1 MRRYT
6 ATWTDIRFNRS
17 KVRSI
22 TDSWREDNLQNRP
35 VDRVRLL
42 LAIRTA
48 TKKHGVRELTNP
60 QS

>member
-6 ATWTDIRFNRS
+6 ATWTAIRFNRS

-22 TDSWREDNLQNRP
+22 TGSWREDNLQNCL
-35 VDRVRLL
+35 VDRVRSL

-48 TKKHGVRELTNP
+48 TQKHDGRELIDP

>member
-6 ATWTDIRFNRS
+6 ATWTAVRFNRS

-22 TDSWREDNLQNRP
+22 TGSWREDNLQNCP
-35 VDRVRLL
+35 VDRMRLL

-48 TKKHGVRELTNP
+48 TQKDGGRELINP

>member
-6 ATWTDIRFNRS
+6 ATWTAIRFNRP

-22 TDSWREDNLQNRP
+22 TGSWREDNLQNCP
-35 VDRVRLL
+35 VERMRLL

-48 TKKHGVRELTNP
+48 TQTHGGRELMNP